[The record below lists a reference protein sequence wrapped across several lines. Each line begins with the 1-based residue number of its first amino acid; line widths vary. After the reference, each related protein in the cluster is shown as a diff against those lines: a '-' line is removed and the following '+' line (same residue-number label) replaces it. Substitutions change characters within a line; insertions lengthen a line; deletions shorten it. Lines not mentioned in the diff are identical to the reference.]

1 MTKVLR
7 IGCCSS
13 GWVVAFCGLG
23 KDDGGSLL
31 MKATEIDQLAKTK
44 RFDAKGRGEKN
55 EPS

>member
-1 MTKVLR
+1 M
-7 IGCCSS
+7 
-13 GWVVAFCGLG
+13 G